1 MRLRTLVIWGTT
13 AWAFAVIGV
22 FYYLLWLQ
30 TRQPYTPFG
39 FLDDATGDQLFN
51 AARTS
56 ATLLGVSGLGG
67 AALIAYRKQRS
78 TEETHDNERVS
89 ALHERYST
97 AAEQLGHDNPAIRL
111 AGVYGLASL
120 ADDWKSAGRHG
131 ETQVCIDLL
140 CAYLRAEHEPSDL
153 REHDVRTA
161 IVAAI
166 HSRLRSGDSGRPSWR
181 RYRFD
186 LTATDMKGADLSDAY
201 LVHMTL
207 MGVSLVRADLARSVL
222 GVDVRLSDSFGEQLK
237 DSMSSKNAPPRP
249 PRKDTVYLGPMF
261 EGVDLTEA
269 NMWGAQLSG
278 CVLSHARLREA
289 DLTDADMTQADL
301 HTAELSNARLVRAKL
316 VGAVMCADSDRSYAK
331 FDGANLTKAD
341 LKYAVIGPA
350 NFSGANLSDADLRYA
365 YIGAADLSA
374 ADLSGADLR
383 HTDLGAVQLTG
394 IKHDDA
400 TRWPTGF
407 DVSSLT
413 SVDTP

>member
-1 MRLRTLVIWGTT
+1 M
-13 AWAFAVIGV
+13 IGV

-78 TEETHDNERVS
+78 TEETLDNERVS

-140 CAYLRAEHEPSDL
+140 CAYLRAENVHMDR
-153 REHDVRTA
+153 RELDVRTA

-186 LTATDMKGADLSDAY
+186 LSGTDMEEADLSRAE
-201 LVHMTL
+201 LVHMDL
-207 MGVSLVRADLARSVL
+207 MGVSLVRANLARSVL
-222 GVDVRLSDSFGEQLK
+222 GVDVRLRDSFTDQLE
-237 DSMSSKNAPPRP
+237 DSMRSKNAPPRP
-249 PRKDTVYLGPMF
+249 PRGDTVYLGPML
-261 EGVDLTEA
+261 EGVHLTEA
-269 NMWGAQLSG
+269 NMRGAQLPG
-278 CVLSHARLREA
+278 CNLAHARLWEA
-289 DLTDADMTQADL
+289 DLTDADMTQTNL
-301 HTAELSNARLVRAKL
+301 ITAELSNAILVRAKL
-316 VGAVMCADSDRSYAK
+316 VGAVMCDRSADGDLSYAK
-331 FDGANLTKAD
+331 LDGANLTKAH
-341 LKYAVIGPA
+341 LKYAVIGPVNLA
-350 NFSGANLSDADLRYA
+350 GANLSDADLRYA
-365 YIGAADLSA
+365 YIGAADLSR

-383 HTDLGAVQLTG
+383 HTDLGAAQLTG
-394 IKHDDA
+394 IKHDNA
-400 TRWPTGF
+400 TQWPTGF
-407 DVSSLT
+407 DVN
-413 SVDTP
+413 SVASADTP

>member
-1 MRLRTLVIWGTT
+1 M
-13 AWAFAVIGV
+13 IGV

-30 TRQPYTPFG
+30 TRQPYTPLG

-67 AALIAYRKQRS
+67 AALIAYRKQNS
-78 TEETHDNERVS
+78 TEETLDDERVS

-140 CAYLRAEHEPSDL
+140 CAYLRAENVHTDL
-153 REHDVRTA
+153 REYDVRTA
-161 IVAAI
+161 IVASI

-186 LTATDMKGADLSDAY
+186 LSGTDMEEADLSRAE
-201 LVHMTL
+201 LVHLNL
-207 MGVSLVRADLARSVL
+207 MSVKLVRANLARSVL
-222 GVDVRLSDSFGEQLK
+222 GVDARLRDSFTDQLE
-237 DSMSSKNAPPRP
+237 DSMRSKAAPPRP

-261 EGVDLTEA
+261 EGVDLIEA
-269 NMWGAQLSG
+269 NMRGAQLPG
-278 CVLSHARLREA
+278 CDLAHARLWEA
-289 DLTDADMTQADL
+289 DLTDADMTQTNL
-301 HTAELSNARLVRAKL
+301 ITAELTKAILVRAKL
-316 VGAVMCADSDRSYAK
+316 VGAVMCHRSADGDLSYAK
-331 FDGANLTKAD
+331 FDGADLTEAD
-341 LKYAVIGPA
+341 LKYAVIGPV
-350 NFSGANLSDADLRYA
+350 NLSGANLSAADLRYA
-365 YIGAADLSA
+365 YIGAADLST

-383 HTDLGAVQLTG
+383 HTDLGAAQLTG
-394 IKHDDA
+394 IKYDDA
-400 TRWPTGF
+400 TQWPTGF
-407 DVSSLT
+407 DV
-413 SVDTP
+413 PR